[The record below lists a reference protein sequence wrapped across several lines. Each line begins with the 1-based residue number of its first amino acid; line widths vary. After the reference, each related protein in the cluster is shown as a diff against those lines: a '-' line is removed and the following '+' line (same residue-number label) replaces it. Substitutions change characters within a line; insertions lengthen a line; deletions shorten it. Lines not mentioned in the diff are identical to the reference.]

1 MSGQLSLASPA
12 GRRPRELSQAGRIDD
27 VIEIPTPEKIAFE
40 YEIAGPVR
48 RLLAWVLDVLL
59 VQLGYWAVIIAIGM
73 LFAWLAGLAGAVTP
87 ALVDLAG
94 GLFTFVALAGSF
106 VVYWFYGAWMEAK
119 FNGQTLGKRWTSLRV
134 LSRDGGAVSSGQAI
148 LRNLFRYADLM
159 PIVPVHFFLFDPELV
174 PASEFALP
182 LPTMMTG
189 LIVMTVLP
197 GFRRLGD
204 LVAGTM
210 VVCERGGNLPDAAVF
225 DDPRVAQLAGAVPG
239 SFRVSQRLAAAL
251 ASYVDRRRRLGPDR
265 SAEIAAHIGP
275 VLVAETGFPAD
286 TNHDLLLCGLYYRT
300 FVIAEGEHRPR
311 GVRRK

>member
-1 MSGQLSLASPA
+1 LSLARPA
-12 GRRPRELSQAGRIDD
+12 AQRILAIPPMDRIDD
-27 VIEIPTPEKIAFE
+27 VIAIPTPEKIAFE

-48 RLLAWVLDVLL
+48 RLIAWVLDVLL
-59 VQLGYWAVIIAIGM
+59 IQLGYWASVLALG
-73 LFAWLAGLAGAVTP
+73 LLVAWLAGLAGAITP
-87 ALVDLAG
+87 ALADLVG

-106 VVYWFYGAWMEAK
+106 VVYWFYGAWMEATR
-119 FNGQTLGKRWTSLRV
+119 NGQTLGKRWTSLRV
-134 LSRDGGAVSSGQAI
+134 LSRDGGAISSGQAI

-159 PIVPVHFFLFDPELV
+159 PIVPAHYFLFDPEIT
-174 PASEFALP
+174 AAADFALP

-210 VVCERGGNLPDAAVF
+210 VVSERAGALPEPSAF
-225 DDPRVAQLAGAVPG
+225 DDPRVAQLAEALPG
-239 SFRVSQRLAAAL
+239 NFRVSQKLAAAL

-275 VLVAETGFPAD
+275 GLLAATDFPRD

-300 FVIAEGEHRPR
+300 FVIADGARQPQ
-311 GVRRK
+311 GDRRK